1 VPAALLPAALLS
13 ADGVT
18 AAASA
23 FDAAL
28 LEAVGSVGLIAPV
41 DSAGYSSD
49 WRGLVHGRPRAVVRP
64 ASTDEVAAVIR
75 ACATHGV
82 AIVPQG
88 GHTSLVAGAT
98 PDATGSEI
106 VLSLSRMARIRAVD
120 PEDLTLVAEA
130 GVPWAAA
137 QQAAAD
143 AGCLLP
149 LSISSEGSAQV
160 GGVLSA
166 NAGGNT
172 TIRYGNARD
181 LVLGIEAVWPDGTIW
196 HGLRSLRKDNT
207 GYHLRGLLVG
217 AEGTLGV
224 ITAAVLRLAPAL
236 RLQATALCALP
247 SVEAVTA
254 LFHRVRATGGAA
266 LQAFEYISGT
276 GMALVAAHISGMRVP
291 FVAQHYALIDLGTPG
306 DMPLRPMLE
315 AVLAQAMEDGVVND
329 AVLADSDAHRQALWR
344 LREEQAEAQRRDG
357 ASIKHD
363 VSVAPARVPALI
375 AGADAACAALMP
387 GMRTAPFG
395 HVGDGN
401 VHYNVLPP
409 PGMDGATFLAQS
421 DAIGAAINAVVHQLD
436 GSFSAEH
443 GVGRIKRDLMPGW
456 RGGSELSAMR
466 RIKAALDPQGLMNPG
481 KVLP

>member
-1 VPAALLPAALLS
+1 MP
-13 ADGVT
+13 ADGT
-18 AAASA
+18 DLA

-28 LEAVGSVGLIAPV
+28 LEAVGPAGLIQPM

-64 ASTDEVAAVIR
+64 ASTEEVATVIR
-75 ACATHGV
+75 ACALYRV
-82 AIVPQG
+82 AVVPQG

-98 PDATGSEI
+98 PDATGSEV
-106 VLSLSRMARIRAVD
+106 VLSLSRMNRIRAVD
-120 PEDLTLVAEA
+120 PDDMTLVADA
-130 GVPWAAA
+130 GVPWAVA
-137 QQAAAD
+137 QQAAAE

-236 RLQATALCALP
+236 RQRATALCALP

-254 LFHRVRATGGAA
+254 LFNRVRAASGSA

-276 GMALVAAHISGMRVP
+276 GMALVAAHIPGVRVP
-291 FVAQHYALIDLGTPG
+291 FAAPHYALIDLGAPG
-306 DMPLRPMLE
+306 DLLLRPMLE
-315 AVLAQAMEDGVVND
+315 AVLARAMEDGALSD
-329 AVLADSDAHRQALWR
+329 AVLADSDAQRHALWR
-344 LREEQAEAQRRDG
+344 LREEQAESQRLDG

-363 VSVAPARVPALI
+363 VSVAPGRVPALI

-409 PGMDGATFLAQS
+409 PGMDGTAFLAQA
-421 DAIGAAINAVVHQLD
+421 DAIGVAINAVVHQLD

-443 GVGRIKRDLMPGW
+443 GVGRIKCHLMPGW
-456 RGGSELSAMR
+456 RGGSELVAMR
-466 RIKAALDPQGLMNPG
+466 RIKAALDPHNIMNPG
-481 KVLP
+481 VLFP